1 MKQEEPKQFFEGE
14 QRVHGPRPPL
24 PPPTAEDIAEL
35 RALMGDLD
43 GHLTEE
49 LMFNLRVQVERV
61 ISWED
66 RHASE

>member
-1 MKQEEPKQFFEGE
+1 MKQEDIEKFFEDE
-14 QRVHGPRPPL
+14 QRLQAPRRPL
-24 PPPTAEDIAEL
+24 PPPSPEDVAAL

-43 GHLTEE
+43 GHLNED
-49 LMFNLRVQVERV
+49 LMLNLRVQVERV